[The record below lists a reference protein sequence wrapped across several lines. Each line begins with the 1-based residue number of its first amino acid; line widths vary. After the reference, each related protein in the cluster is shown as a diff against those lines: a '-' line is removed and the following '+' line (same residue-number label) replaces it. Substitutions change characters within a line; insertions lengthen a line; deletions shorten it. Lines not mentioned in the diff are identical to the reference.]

1 MRMTLLAAVALA
13 TIFVQTARS
22 QSVEEFYKG
31 RTVNLV
37 IGFSVG
43 GGYDLYARHLA
54 RHIGRHIP
62 GNPTILPQNMPGA
75 GSLKAANFVY
85 TAAPKDGSTF
95 GTFSRTTGIN
105 PLLESG
111 ATFDGTKFSW
121 LGSVT
126 DDVSTC
132 VTWHTSAVKTW
143 KDFLEKPT
151 TLGGQGPSS
160 EPDIFARL
168 YKNVFGAPI
177 KLVAGYPGTNEIS
190 LAMERGEVDGLCGLS
205 WSTIKTRHAAW
216 LRDKKISLLVQ
227 AAFKREP
234 EIDAGVPL
242 VMDMT
247 KDKEKL
253 QILKLILA
261 AQEMARPFAAPP
273 GIPADRKAALVKA
286 FDATMKDPEFLADAK
301 KLNIDVNPVTA
312 KALDELLAELYA
324 TPKDVVKKAS
334 EAITK

>member
-1 MRMTLLAAVALA
+1 MPAFAGMTAVFLTSSGPSHA
-13 TIFVQTARS
+13 

-31 RTVNLV
+31 KNISLV

-54 RHIGRHIP
+54 RHIGKHIP
-62 GNPTILPQNMPGA
+62 GNPAIVPQNMPGA
-75 GSLKAANFVY
+75 GSLKAANFIY
-85 TAAPKDGSTF
+85 TAAPKDGTAF
-95 GTFSRTTGIN
+95 GTFARTTGIN

-111 ATFDGTKFSW
+111 ATFDGTKFTW

-132 VTWHTSAVKTW
+132 VTWHTSPVKTW
-143 KDFLEKPT
+143 KDFLEKPV
-151 TLGGQGPSS
+151 TLGGQAASS

-205 WSTIKTRHAAW
+205 WSTIKTRHGAW
-216 LRDKKISLLVQ
+216 LRDKKINILVQ
-227 AAFKREP
+227 SSFKKVAELG
-234 EIDAGVPL
+234 DVPL
-242 VMDMT
+242 VMDLT
-247 KDKEKL
+247 KDSEKL

-273 GIPADRKAALVKA
+273 GIPADRKAALVAA
-286 FDATMKDPEFLADAK
+286 FDKTMKDPEYLAEATK
-301 KLNIDVNPVTA
+301 MKIDVNPVSA
-312 KALDELLAELYA
+312 AALDKLLAELYA